1 MTDVAITAMYGLP
14 KVPVALLVG
23 LVLSQVRE
31 DQQQKP
37 NGQGQGGMTV
47 LGASGDLS
55 ASQADAAD
63 AVLQSA
69 VKKAALRFVP
79 LLTVAYLFNYLDRT
93 SLSVAALTMNQQLG
107 LTPSQFGL
115 AAGIFFLGYSV
126 FEIPSNLLLYKV
138 GARRWIA
145 RIMISW
151 GLVSAG
157 MAFVVGPNS
166 FYGLRLLLGIMEAGF
181 FPGVTFFLAA
191 WFPTQFRTRMLAW
204 FLVGIPLSSLIG
216 TPVCSMLLQMDGIWG
231 LHGWQWMFL
240 LVSLPCVPLGIL
252 TLTLLADRPQ
262 TASFLTKEE
271 RDTLDGVLACEV
283 RERPHS
289 SLWGALKDARVLIC
303 AAIQFGFTLGSY
315 GIGIWLPL
323 MLKEYHLSNIAVG
336 WVTAIPYLFASVGM
350 ILWARYVDHKGRR
363 IANLALACLLG
374 GIGLLAPILSNS
386 LVSAVIGFSLALIG
400 VTAARAIFWTIPT
413 RFLTGVAAAGGLAF
427 INSVATT
434 GGFFGPYMMGW
445 LKEFS
450 GSYVVGLLAVA
461 AIIFASTLA
470 SLSLKL
476 FISRA

>member
-1 MTDVAITAMYGLP
+1 
-14 KVPVALLVG
+14 
-23 LVLSQVRE
+23 
-31 DQQQKP
+31 
-37 NGQGQGGMTV
+37 
-47 LGASGDLS
+47 
-55 ASQADAAD
+55 
-63 AVLQSA
+63 
-69 VKKAALRFVP
+69 
-79 LLTVAYLFNYLDRT
+79 
-93 SLSVAALTMNQQLG
+93 
-107 LTPSQFGL
+107 
-115 AAGIFFLGYSV
+115 
-126 FEIPSNLLLYKV
+126 
-138 GARRWIA
+138 
-145 RIMISW
+145 
-151 GLVSAG
+151 
-157 MAFVVGPNS
+157 
-166 FYGLRLLLGIMEAGF
+166 
-181 FPGVTFFLAA
+181 
-191 WFPTQFRTRMLAW
+191 MLAW

-323 MLKEYHLSNIAVG
+323 MLKEYHLSNITVG

-350 ILWARYVDHKGRR
+350 ILWARYVDQKGRR

-386 LVSAVIGFSLALIG
+386 LISAVIGFSLALIG

-476 FISRA
+476 FISKE